1 MAARGVPVL
10 GIEPNRAML
19 AQALRDTPADAMPLL
34 RYQAGQAE
42 ATGLADG
49 AASLVLAA
57 QAFHWFDA
65 NGALREFH
73 RILRP
78 SGWVALLWN
87 ERDDTDAFTAAYGA
101 VIRSHPEAAAV
112 ERSRGQAGQPL
123 LESPLFC
130 QAERRSFSNQQNLT
144 EDSLLGRA
152 FSASYAPREPDAAR
166 QFAASLRAV
175 FARFQQHGQV
185 ALHYETSLYLACRR

>member
-1 MAARGVPVL
+1 FTELADCYARCRPGYPEAALDDLLTRCGLNAASLVVDVGCGTGISSRQMAARGVPVL

-112 ERSRGQAGQPL
+112 ER
-123 LESPLFC
+123 
-130 QAERRSFSNQQNLT
+130 
-144 EDSLLGRA
+144 
-152 FSASYAPREPDAAR
+152 
-166 QFAASLRAV
+166 
-175 FARFQQHGQV
+175 
-185 ALHYETSLYLACRR
+185 